1 MLRVSTLA
9 LIAGTASQ
17 LGAQQLRGVVRDS
30 VRALPLPGAV
40 VTLLDSAG
48 LPLGRA
54 ISAADGHFVVAPS
67 RPTRAVRV
75 RVVRIGY
82 RPVEV
87 GPMSKTNTLEIAM
100 AKLPPILATVRV
112 TGSELCSGSTSAD
125 ALELW
130 EQAKAGLLATVVARE
145 TKPATVQALTYKRV
159 TTTTDERVTQQT
171 SQLTSAYSN
180 RPFVAAAEA
189 SFFAQRGFMQEDAS
203 GRLFSAPDAD
213 VLLDEAFAATH
224 CFHIEAA
231 DKDHPD
237 QIGLAFSPARGRD
250 ALVEVAGVIWIDRVS
265 PQLRS
270 LDFRYT
276 GLEPAATRA
285 GSGGHVEFRTMEN
298 GLSFIERWHLRL
310 VTLTAE
316 QRPQD
321 MTKGLPTDRRR
332 RTDFRVAD
340 LRVSGGIVLAATWP
354 DGTAW
359 RDSAAGL
366 KGSVVQLHSSLSVPA
381 ALVSLEGAKLE
392 TQTSADGS
400 FELAPIVP
408 GRYTVVVADTTL
420 GAYSAPRSAQMTVDV
435 SRGRLTTIRVEL
447 PPLVDVIR
455 DVCRGQPMP
464 RETSMIVGRVSVPG
478 VPRPSGRVV
487 ASWQA
492 NFNNGNLLTSE
503 NGVGRQVAINGAE
516 QRVDLDDEGHFVV
529 CGVTRDRPIHLRYME
544 NQRAVDTTV
553 VIKGALLHPVEWRLV
568 LPP

>member
-1 MLRVSTLA
+1 
-9 LIAGTASQ
+9 
-17 LGAQQLRGVVRDS
+17 
-30 VRALPLPGAV
+30 
-40 VTLLDSAG
+40 
-48 LPLGRA
+48 
-54 ISAADGHFVVAPS
+54 
-67 RPTRAVRV
+67 
-75 RVVRIGY
+75 
-82 RPVEV
+82 
-87 GPMSKTNTLEIAM
+87 MSKTNTLEIAM

-145 TKPATVQALTYKRV
+145 TKPASVQALTYKRV

-189 SFFAQRGFMQEDAS
+189 SFFAQRGFMQEDAN

-321 MTKGLPTDRRR
+321 MTKGLPTDRHR

-359 RDSAAGL
+359 RDSVAGL
-366 KGSVVQLHSSLSVPA
+366 TGSVVQLHSSLSVPA

-408 GRYTVVVADTTL
+408 GRYTVVVTDTTL
-420 GAYSAPRSAQMTVDV
+420 GAYAAPRSAQMTADV

-455 DVCRGQPMP
+455 DVCRGQQMP
-464 RETSMIVGRVSVPG
+464 RETSMIVGRVSLPG

-487 ASWQA
+487 ARWQA

-529 CGVTRDRPIHLRYME
+529 CGVARDRPIHLRYTE
-544 NQRAVDTTV
+544 NQRTVDTTV